1 VFRDQE
7 TGMKIERI
15 TKLLD
20 EDSDEDSI
28 SMSSVIDLVG
38 NLSTP
43 RSSDVIEPIYSTR
56 IITSPPSDI
65 SPVYETI
72 FNMNPDASIATSEKP
87 AADCKVD
94 QAEPIY
100 TKVKKKKED
109 RKPKI
114 TEFQED
120 ISPKTGFHE
129 DMSPKTGFHKDMS
142 PKTGF
147 HEDTGLKIT
156 RLLEKEDLI
165 EPIYTVINKNNS
177 NRNQSSNQQSEAL
190 SRLDESSPTPEDFS
204 IKSRIALFQN
214 HSSSKPKSVDR
225 NNIKKPAVLPKPKRK
240 QNTSSVSSPRQ
251 FTVSSAYKHQLS
263 LD

>member
-1 VFRDQE
+1 
-7 TGMKIERI
+7 MKIERI

-129 DMSPKTGFHKDMS
+129 D
-142 PKTGF
+142 
-147 HEDTGLKIT
+147 TGLKIT

-177 NRNQSSNQQSEAL
+177 NRNQSSNQQPEAL